1 MEGLSFEEL
10 MGRLDVASR
19 ELKRFFGG
27 AYAGL
32 MLFGSWARGEAGE
45 KSDVD
50 VLVVLRGA
58 EGLRVRGEVYR
69 VLARHVG
76 RPLTLVDVE
85 LSEVSRDNFE
95 VTPLLLNA
103 LYDGVVVYDEFG
115 VLGAL
120 KQKTAKLVK
129 KARLTRYRTPDG
141 KYGWRRVDGKPLEA
155 VEV

>member
-1 MEGLSFEEL
+1 M
-10 MGRLDVASR
+10 
-19 ELKRFFGG
+19 
-27 AYAGL
+27 
-32 MLFGSWARGEAGE
+32 
-45 KSDVD
+45 
-50 VLVVLRGA
+50 LRGA